1 MLVGLA
7 IDFNWLIPAP
17 HGIDKSTII
26 SLLWVELDKVIALPV
41 RSDVKCWLSV
51 CAASQESSTDDR
63 VIVLPVNA
71 QGAEEV
77 LSTCLKT
84 LKKPPIK
91 LEDMK
96 TKVNSSLYL

>member
-17 HGIDKSTII
+17 HGIDKSTIL
-26 SLLWVELDKVIALPV
+26 SLLWVELDEVIALPV
-41 RSDVKCWLSV
+41 RSDVKCWLSLW
-51 CAASQESSTDDR
+51 AASQESSTDDR
-63 VIVLPVNA
+63 VVALPVNA

-84 LKKPPIK
+84 V
-91 LEDMK
+91 EE
-96 TKVNSSLYL
+96 TAYLVVRLFPA